1 MILYHTGGSVIDR
14 PDLDHGRLNADF
26 GKGFYLTPDREF
38 AQRWALSGGYLN
50 RYDLD
55 TEGLDILR
63 LTRNGDWFRYLC
75 DNRNRKD
82 GSSADLVMGPI
93 ANDTLYNTFGFIS
106 SGFLTE
112 EEALRLL
119 LLGPEYTQVAI
130 KTELALSKL
139 RFLDATPIENSA
151 SLRALVKQEE
161 ESYLELFAK
170 AMEELTD

>member
-1 MILYHTGGSVIDR
+1 MILYHTGGTVIDH

-26 GKGFYLTPDREF
+26 GRGFYLTPDREF
-38 AQRWALSGGYLN
+38 AERWALSGGYLN
-50 RYDLD
+50 RYELD
-55 TEGLDILR
+55 TGGLDILR

-75 DNRNRKD
+75 DNRNWKD
-82 GSSADLVMGPI
+82 GSSADLVIGPI

-112 EEALRLL
+112 EEALKLL
-119 LLGPEYTQVAI
+119 LIGPEYIQVAV
-130 KTELALSKL
+130 KSQKALSQL
-139 RFLDATPIENSA
+139 RFLDAQPITDYA